1 MLAHVLARGA
11 YGDVARSLS
20 LGLAV
25 AQLTMAG
32 LAPTVA
38 RAVAAGADDAARW
51 ARAAGSLRLV
61 LLASAGCAVLVV
73 PLAAL
78 GLAPWSAAPVAEAAL
93 VAAVYAVYF
102 ALKCVLFAL
111 DEVAL
116 YARWELVSDV
126 LFFAVLTALAVA
138 APHVALLTF
147 SIAYGVFVAGVARL
161 VLTRPP
167 TRERVAL
174 DRRYAG
180 LATLATYA
188 SVARLPLLTAVV
200 GAVAGSRDAAG
211 VAAVV
216 AIVMPLFLVPQ
227 AAGMLTFATFARAPG
242 SRHGAE
248 LRRAVRTVGLLSA
261 AVVVPMALLAHP
273 LVSILLGSS
282 YRGVAPSLAI
292 VALGSLPQLVGTP
305 VGNAISGEGAV
316 GVNAAIGAVSL
327 VVALGGAAALAPRY
341 HVTGA
346 AVALAASM
354 VVLGTSTL
362 VAGWARYAERL
373 PRAVGS
379 HS

>member
-1 MLAHVLARGA
+1 
-11 YGDVARSLS
+11 
-20 LGLAV
+20 
-25 AQLTMAG
+25 
-32 LAPTVA
+32 
-38 RAVAAGADDAARW
+38 
-51 ARAAGSLRLV
+51 
-61 LLASAGCAVLVV
+61 
-73 PLAAL
+73 
-78 GLAPWSAAPVAEAAL
+78 
-93 VAAVYAVYF
+93 
-102 ALKCVLFAL
+102 
-111 DEVAL
+111 
-116 YARWELVSDV
+116 
-126 LFFAVLTALAVA
+126 
-138 APHVALLTF
+138 
-147 SIAYGVFVAGVARL
+147 
-161 VLTRPP
+161 
-167 TRERVAL
+167 
-174 DRRYAG
+174 
-180 LATLATYA
+180 
-188 SVARLPLLTAVV
+188 
-200 GAVAGSRDAAG
+200 
-211 VAAVV
+211 
-216 AIVMPLFLVPQ
+216 
-227 AAGMLTFATFARAPG
+227 
-242 SRHGAE
+242 
-248 LRRAVRTVGLLSA
+248 VRTVGLLSA